1 MNGNPRPVIP
11 DTISGQ
17 LRAGLSP
24 EFLSPYADGEV
35 ANRPGGVS
43 GMDPSNASIGF
54 PENYRMDMWVAEHRM
69 RAERLATARLTSA
82 TWVLVLATVVLA
94 LATSALVVVTFY
106 GH

>member
-1 MNGNPRPVIP
+1 M
-11 DTISGQ
+11 
-17 LRAGLSP
+17 
-24 EFLSPYADGEV
+24 SPYMWRKSDEEDLLRVPTKEDVDRMIRVWA
-35 ANRPGGVS
+35 AFS